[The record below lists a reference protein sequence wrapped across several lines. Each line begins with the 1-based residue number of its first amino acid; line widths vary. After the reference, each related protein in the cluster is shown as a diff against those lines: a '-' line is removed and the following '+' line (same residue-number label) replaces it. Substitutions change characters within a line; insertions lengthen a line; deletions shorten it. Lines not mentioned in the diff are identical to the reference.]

1 MWKRGS
7 QENLSSKPVAPGSR
21 NAANMSVADLTEQL
35 ARTEQL
41 VTQLKELIREKDTEL
56 LKKDHQ
62 LKEEKEAS
70 EAKLSKEKLHNR
82 AKVTSLTSQLEE
94 LKKQLSGSGQQE
106 LKAEQKKASKDSD
119 HENAAANRGKI
130 LVLKRRIEDLE
141 TQVAQ
146 KNEELRN
153 KTSELEAQYQRGAE
167 MDAMLVEKEKKLHEK
182 DAYIVDL
189 HLACGGGDVTRVTL
203 ACNEELKNQLS
214 AKESSLQNMQ
224 ILVENLTKKVGDSE
238 ERCSLLQE
246 QIKSLQNLQS
256 KEKGHFQE
264 REAMYIE
271 NIRMFQNII
280 QEKEKEFVIEAQKHE
295 QELFKLAARSD
306 ASADLEQLLK
316 ALKQKLHE
324 KEEVMLGRTQVIV
337 MLQKELDDKD
347 RQLKEIN
354 ENLKLLQSEKNN
366 LQSKL
371 DAEKHVMRAQ
381 LKDLMEKHDLEM
393 KKSLEK
399 HELELRAMQEKHNA
413 EALEIQERLETK
425 LQEKDQSL
433 MQFQKQVTELSN
445 NGQSNSE
452 QVIDIDAVIKERM
465 EQLEGQVKLKTEEA
479 SKSEAKFLKTK
490 AWSKSKIKQLEDE
503 LKSLSSKNNDIS
515 ALNNHISELEI
526 EKEELQSKLQALSE
540 LRTQNEELQAKL
552 EVYEEQQRKLQA
564 DLEQVT
570 KRAASQASESGSVD
584 ELQSQL
590 LEWQEIVPI
599 SEEAHDQVREEK
611 SAIALR
617 MAQIEE
623 EREAIVSGQQELE
636 EELTT
641 GQGIGRLLQSRRK
654 SNQASRK
661 LQEEYRFDGKQCFQ
675 ELNVTLDSTDSAEG
689 ENMGGWWPEYT
700 SPNAGL
706 RTVVEELELERNQLQ
721 EQILFLEERCQD
733 LEDRLQ
739 LQERMEALQNENERL
754 QTQLTQLRSQQMRDA
769 EKHQGLISN
778 LNEQLKGLSDKNN
791 FLETSLVEKEQKLLS
806 TKEKVEEIETLK
818 RSLQDK
824 DLLNKELSEKF
835 GQTEQ
840 KLVEALKKCSTYEVE
855 CTEQKIAI
863 NDLTEKVAT
872 FKEKTLKQ
880 DAAVELMQ
888 QDLDQTN
895 EELDRLNTNHLE
907 ERSQLIHDLQRH
919 EREIDNLKEVLV
931 EKDKEISVL
940 SSSMTEYSEQII
952 ILKCQIQSKE
962 AELREMEEALS
973 KANRETHL
981 LKEVQTVDIRDTSMK
996 ISALSEQNNTMALE
1010 LEKTKELNG
1019 AKTKEN
1025 EELVRQVSESSII
1038 IKDLRSEIKANNIT
1052 YHNKLMECESQITLL
1067 KEQMTKSSEKLQEI
1081 EIKHKEETEY
1091 LKSQLEEKNSSK
1103 EKLNSLLKDKENKEQ
1118 TLENE
1123 LKSVK
1128 DFYNK
1133 LVLEAAK
1140 KDEEL
1145 SKLSFQL
1152 TEHIEHQETLKK
1164 ALQEKV
1170 NIITSLEQQLQVAQQ
1185 QNEEAMLTLIEEL
1198 KTKDMQSKE
1207 LNNQLN
1213 EIQKI
1218 MNKMEIEAQ
1227 NITSANKQLQADLEG
1242 KGKDLAEQI
1251 QAKVDLRNAVEIME
1265 KEKQQLI
1272 SENESLSEL
1281 LDTKECELLLRTQ
1294 AMAAMEDKLS
1304 VSTLEYQKT
1313 LSELSDVKETLTK
1326 KCEQLSI
1333 FAKQKENSL
1342 TEQVMEKTKEY
1353 NVLISQLREQ
1363 IQLLTIQ
1370 LNNAKDGEMEKEGM
1384 LNDKLSECSMLVQKL
1399 SHSEEKILS
1408 LQKQIQDITLDFEG
1422 TSRSLEE
1429 KILQNASLLKQAEEN
1444 KIDMAKFKDE
1454 IQKLKD
1460 ENMKLSQQV
1469 GERDLTIK
1477 NQGVKVENFNRQIAE
1492 KIEESAKLNNRLEIL
1507 GKQVEMLKYEKED
1520 LAVACSR
1527 KSSDCDILQSQL
1539 LQHQS
1544 ELVSIKNKAHEL
1556 TLETEKLKVDLEIAN
1571 KTVIKKSDEI
1581 ATLTS
1586 HLSQQ
1591 GHNILALKDQI
1602 DSLIIE
1608 KETLKIGLEEKEALL
1623 SQKEVLIEEMGENKV
1638 AGEGRYLQIIS
1649 DLQIQMQVLGSET
1662 SQIKQ
1667 TMQEKEN
1674 ECRKQAQELKLF
1686 KDKSEESDMLR
1697 VQLSENMEVLSD
1709 LQCQL
1714 KTMTEKSA
1722 ELNESIVQ
1730 KDKSLKQK
1738 VDEYVNLKAYVSEM
1752 KESSFMQQKQLEVLT
1767 SDVEQLKAI
1776 ILEKELVVS
1785 NTTLLN
1791 EKLKIQL
1798 QDKENECEVLK
1809 KQVTDLEEAKLKLK
1823 REVNDQKRVINDTNQ
1838 FLAEKESF
1846 LVENTNLLKK
1856 LSDKAS
1862 ENDGKLKLL
1871 TQVQCQVHELMQ
1883 ELEKSRQQLQEKESV
1898 FISLQEKFTAVCE
1911 ERTELNITLSKKEEN
1926 ITGLLNSLNEKDAS
1940 MQLAESN
1947 ISALTKEIML
1957 LQEKLEKSDTAL
1969 KNVTS
1974 VLQEKD
1980 ENFAIN
1986 QKKIDSLTVELFSIK
2001 TEHQKALDQI
2011 NIFKQDAQQKEL
2023 TLQNMQLNCT
2033 EQAKNVELL
2042 KSELNNINSKSSQD
2056 CHDHTLLI
2064 DSLQKQVTSLERE
2077 KVLRQVNAE
2086 KLMVENR
2093 ELIACQSL
2101 LQQKLE
2107 RLQEINEKLE
2117 ASENYSRMQIDAVKL
2132 QMKTEKEQLQMQVS
2146 AKGEEVSEL
2155 KLKVGKLEQSVL
2167 ESENKWVTELDKEIQ
2182 QNSFLNEKVRNLE
2195 SEIKSKDGKIHFLQ
2209 QELNLMK
2216 EELTKNLSALYST
2229 RLFCKEQDANT
2240 PNANYQVTDSK
2251 IKWEKFSSMVST
2263 ILSKEVEGEGLQL
2276 ALLEKN
2282 KEIEILK
2289 KKLQNMQS
2297 LEKTKVLLQN
2307 DLEKVKGTYQ
2317 SEIECLSQELVAV
2330 KETAQKQQSL
2340 LEGREELFAE
2350 LNKQIN
2356 FLQNQI
2362 DKSKEELKTSSENL
2376 SADRKKIVSL
2386 LAEMEKKDHLIEN
2399 LTSQT
2404 KQQKDL
2410 ISALSQQ
2417 LKEKDCSITQVM
2429 ESLSNEMMKFSEE
2442 RNLLNS
2448 KLQQL
2453 ESDRNSSIQE
2463 LNQVSQQLENY
2474 KKEVERNQV
2483 ILSHKEAAFKDLMN
2497 EKEQMQFSLE
2507 KLGKEKE
2514 NLKKKLQAALLIR
2527 KDLMQ
2532 KIANIESSTQEE
2544 IEKEHKK
2551 TEELLKR
2558 IDELTQQMKLVQTQ
2572 NRDLESHLETLKQ
2585 QLLEK
2590 DAKINKM
2597 SETLSAEVSNL
2608 EHLQNYVAKLEN
2620 DIAVKEKE
2628 SEQNLKSVEDKDT
2641 LLAHMQSM
2649 LNEKEKAY
2657 GEECS
2662 QFILTIENL
2671 KAEIVKKD
2679 ELLNNI
2685 NLVEPCLNAG
2695 DAKNFVG
2702 LNSEVSQL
2710 SQLEREREIL
2720 HKKLQASLLAR
2731 EEDVKKFQKEKE
2743 EHFKLGTDL
2752 SEQNNDLEL
2761 LRKEHKTLQEVHQ
2774 RKGEEFDCNQLL
2786 LCSPEKE
2793 LEIHVAALQEKETT
2807 DPNGLESD
2815 EPKNKTQAVL
2825 EESQQTVGMTREETE
2840 LEKLIDNQVKLQ
2852 EETKMLKDEVRK
2864 ASFELDDKIEEMIN
2878 LQDSVSQ
2885 MEQPNKHHKDCM
2897 LDEINQLQKNL
2908 DIYDTEALHIK
2919 TTVEFRDKEKEALCK
2934 RGEDYKASKEE
2945 IEELKINLQ
2954 QANKLFVEK
2963 NKGLK
2968 ELICVLMDFKDKFD
2982 QEKGKLK
2989 ETVQLQLRWQENQE
3003 ESQYFKKAFDS
3014 IEREREELITNLGKA
3029 NAELVDMKMELKH
3042 FSEENKK
3049 LMVELDIVHEKSVP
3063 ASEARDMVSCKKVEE
3078 NYSDEELVLAHSET
3092 NLLQSRLQ
3100 GKDICVQ
3107 SLQKDYSRRAKV
3119 VEERNYEIQKLTK
3132 TSQEQAG
3139 KNITVIDP
3147 VLQKQKTVAQ
3157 EQSREHLH
3165 RKLQAAL
3172 ISRKEAL
3179 KENKCL
3185 KGRIDELMLEKEELT
3200 SKSRTLECL
3209 LSELGKEKQNSNA
3222 SSSLSTEETLAFE
3235 NARLLAENENLTAAC
3250 ESLKSTM
3257 ETIVQEKEAFSFQ
3270 LNTLKDSQT
3279 VELTGWKAKHSELKQ
3294 DYESLLQAYENISS
3308 KIAEMRQIMDL
3319 TRKEKQEAIQ
3329 RFAEREHEKQ
3339 ELEKQL
3345 YEAVD
3350 ETEAIKNK
3358 LQQLAKSK
3366 QSTIDELQSKLERQT
3381 FEHEAR
3387 MEELQQRLHEFIL
3400 QNRQLMEENEQL
3412 KQTSENLKQ
3421 ALEKIQYENEVLHN
3435 DISATKSD
3443 QVQMELNEA
3452 VMQSKITDALHERES
3467 LLREVSLLNDD
3478 ISGKE
3483 LNMLALAQERSLLS
3497 EKVKETEESLEQ
3509 KKRSLSKLENECGN
3523 LKQEIVILN
3532 ERVKILED
3540 DKCLLQEEL
3549 ENVQETSFKVKNE
3562 REFLETELL
3571 NHTKKVDQL
3580 TDRLKSAQVQNSFLL
3595 QQLEDV
3601 KAKNCNLIREQE
3613 EQQLNIAKVFEEKV
3627 KRAQRGNDGTKT
3639 KTRELKE
3646 LLKEKQQEINQL
3658 QKDSIKFQELIL
3670 DLERSVKLSQSKNDE
3685 FEKDLNNATE
3695 ERAKLNEQI
3704 YSLNNKLSS
3713 QKNLLDQSKSD
3724 LDRVSAE
3731 NLIWKREVQK
3741 KEDQLQNQRQEYE
3754 KELEL
3759 SLQQLKTVHK
3769 REWLNL
3775 EEKYSALQREKD
3787 KVDGELHR
3795 LQKKVYVTDFFRKV
3809 QADFNATIAKL
3820 SAFANCTASLP
3831 NDWGQ
3836 VISEIKTL
3844 EKQFKEVIQNKE
3856 KQVVESYPEI
3866 QSLQSDTKEKMD
3878 PIQELNTTFS
3888 VLEESKNEVYSRQKS
3903 LDPQNYNELC
3913 RIKKENEI
3921 LLNQQ
3926 QKLGTILQSK
3936 EAALHELLKEN
3947 NSLNHLLENSRDAGR
3962 QIKVLESNFARKE
3975 QELQQ
3980 ILLEKEKIQV
3990 ELEKQIAI
3998 SQQMKI
4004 RLNNKDTEISILVS
4018 SKDGEISGY
4027 LTQIQTQHRK
4037 QINEYEQQ
4045 LNSLQIK
4052 AQQSEEACQKMENE
4066 LKNLQLKAD
4075 KTAKDKTE
4083 IANEIDALRKSMSS
4097 LQNDRDVL
4105 ISKYKDLEYQHEN
4118 ILSQRD
4124 VLFTG
4129 IGNCDSDL
4137 KQEIR
4142 KHLNRIDD
4150 LHSENAKLSAQLIKC
4165 REDFNQVLSL
4175 KDHQLKELLK
4185 QKLDC
4190 MKDFEQEKLK
4200 LQKQI
4205 TEMQLT
4211 NNLQK
4216 ESTKSLEHENQILI
4230 SKRNELESL
4239 VASLNK
4245 EKLVSETREKHQ
4257 MRESDQKIEL
4267 AVNAQH
4273 GEKLQDLFKKIQK
4286 LGKFPKSS
4294 EGKDSKSVL
4303 TSEWG
4308 NETDTSPEKRLVDLQ
4323 CQNKQLRSHTESFAK
4338 AMASLQDD
4346 RDRLIEDFK
4355 ILQNKYESELKTEKK
4370 RGDEL
4375 VTKLNDFT
4383 LQIVNVLKENDI
4395 LSQELHTAKNKV
4407 TLDQVIS
4414 EIENLCEEVS
4424 SQDLEISTLTSE
4436 NKKHIQQ
4443 IEAFS
4448 KAMSCLQD
4456 ERDRL
4461 LQELSKLKAKEG
4473 ASLATV
4479 EMSKL
4484 KNKVDDLE
4492 RALHQTKAF
4501 QAETEKEIASYKNEL
4516 AGLRM
4521 EKKHLLAESQA
4532 LQNQY
4537 QMAIRERDRQIVE
4550 LQKLQQDAIVKESS
4564 SSNHPIKALE
4574 MATLVRSENT
4584 PEQVKQLLAER
4595 NQLQNELQHCLQE
4608 MQQKDV
4614 TFQQISSKVMQ
4625 STEENGALSAQLKTI
4640 SQTLRDNQLCY
4651 AELQNRY
4658 FKLEREYRAMQVA
4671 SYQDAAQDK
4680 TRAEVPPGAPQER
4693 AAVIVELDNAELI
4706 ELRTRLAET
4715 EQQYDSVQQTL
4726 SQLTET
4732 LSEERRMREAAEE
4745 ALGQSK
4751 SGEMSSYRS
4760 VPRDYPIQIESDEER
4775 EALIIDPDKQVVRKI
4790 KGRALSFR
4798 RWLRRR
4804 SLYCSKL
4811 LTSRAKSRYFFLTYF
4826 VTLHLVV
4833 FLCLTGVL

>member
-1 MWKRGS
+1 MWKWGS
-7 QENLSSKPVAPGSR
+7 QENLSSKPVASGSR

-41 VTQLKELIREKDTEL
+41 VTQLKELIREKDAEL

-141 TQVAQ
+141 AQVAQ

-153 KTSELEAQYQRGAE
+153 KTSELEVQYQRGAE

-337 MLQKELDDKD
+337 MLQKELDEKD
-347 RQLKEIN
+347 QQLKEIN

-371 DAEKHVMRAQ
+371 DAEKHVMKAQ
-381 LKDLMEKHDLEM
+381 LKDMMEKHELEM

-413 EALEIQERLETK
+413 EALEIQDRLETK
-425 LQEKDQSL
+425 LQEKDESL
-433 MQFQKQVTELSN
+433 MELQKRVTELSN
-445 NGQSNSE
+445 NGRSNSE
-452 QVIDIDAVIKERM
+452 QVIDIEAVIKERM

-515 ALNNHISELEI
+515 ALNNHISDLEI

-590 LEWQEIVPI
+590 LEWQEIVPE

-623 EREAIVSGQQELE
+623 EREGLIEDDWFFPGCSDPAIVSGQQELE

-641 GQGIGRLLQSRRK
+641 GQGIGRLQQSRRK
-654 SNQASRK
+654 NNQASRK
-661 LQEEYRFDGKQCFQ
+661 LQEEYSFDGKQCFQ
-675 ELNVTLDSTDSAEG
+675 ELNVTLDGTDSAEG
-689 ENMGGWWPEYT
+689 ENMG
-700 SPNAGL
+700 GL

-739 LQERMEALQNENERL
+739 LQERMEGLQNENERL
-754 QTQLTQLRSQQMRDA
+754 QTQLTQLRSQQTRDA

-806 TKEKVEEIETLK
+806 TNEKVEEIETLK
-818 RSLQDK
+818 RTLQDK

-835 GQTEQ
+835 GQIEL
-840 KLVEALKKCSTYEVE
+840 KLDEALKKCSTYEVE
-855 CTEQKIAI
+855 CTDQKIAI

-880 DAAVELMQ
+880 DAAIELMQ

-895 EELDRLNTNHLE
+895 EELDRLNTSHLE

-940 SSSMTEYSEQII
+940 SSSMIEYSEQIT

-962 AELREMEEALS
+962 AELREVEEALS
-973 KANRETHL
+973 KANREIHL

-996 ISALSEQNNTMALE
+996 ISALSEQNNTMTLE
-1010 LEKTKELNG
+1010 LDKAKELNG

-1038 IKDLRSEIKANNIT
+1038 IKDLHSEIKANNIT
-1052 YHNKLMECESQITLL
+1052 YHNKLMECESQIILL
-1067 KEQMTKSSEKLQEI
+1067 KEQMTKSSEKLQET

-1091 LKSQLEEKNSSK
+1091 LKSQLEEKSSSK
-1103 EKLNSLLKDKENKEQ
+1103 EKLNGLLKEKENKEQ

-1128 DFYNK
+1128 DLYNK

-1152 TEHIEHQETLKK
+1152 TEHIEHQETLRK

-1185 QNEEAMLTLIEEL
+1185 QNEEAKLTLIEQL
-1198 KTKDMQSKE
+1198 KAKDMQSKE

-1218 MNKMEIEAQ
+1218 MNKMEIEALS
-1227 NITSANKQLQADLEG
+1227 ITSANKQLQADLEG
-1242 KGKDLAEQI
+1242 KEKDLAEQI
-1251 QAKVDLRNAVEIME
+1251 QAKVDLRNAVEVME

-1272 SENESLSEL
+1272 SENESLSKL
-1281 LDTKECELLLRTQ
+1281 LDTKECELLMRTQ
-1294 AMAAMEDKLS
+1294 AMAAVEDKLS
-1304 VSTLEYQKT
+1304 VSTIEYQKT

-1326 KCEQLSI
+1326 KCKQLSI
-1333 FAKQKENSL
+1333 FAEQKENSL
-1342 TEQVMEKTKEY
+1342 TEQVLEKTKEY
-1353 NVLISQLREQ
+1353 SVLISQLREQ
-1363 IQLLTIQ
+1363 VQLLTIQ
-1370 LNNAKDGEMEKEGM
+1370 LNDAKDREMEKEGM
-1384 LNDKLSECSMLVQKL
+1384 LNGRLSECNMLVQKL

-1408 LQKQIQDITLDFEG
+1408 LQKQIQEITLDFEG
-1422 TSRSLEE
+1422 ANRSLEE

-1444 KIDMAKFKDE
+1444 KVDMARFEDE

-1460 ENMKLSQQV
+1460 ENMKLSQQIE
-1469 GERDLTIK
+1469 ERDLTIK
-1477 NQGVKVENFNRQIAE
+1477 NQGVEVENFHRQVAE
-1492 KIEESAKLNNRLEIL
+1492 KIEESAKLNNQLEIF
-1507 GKQVEMLKYEKED
+1507 GKQVEILKYEKED

-1527 KSSDCDILQSQL
+1527 KSNDCDILQSQL

-1608 KETLKIGLEEKEALL
+1608 KETLKISLEEKEALL

-1649 DLQIQMQVLGSET
+1649 DLQIQMQVLSSET

-1667 TMQEKEN
+1667 AMQEKEN
-1674 ECRKQAQELKLF
+1674 ECRRQAQELKLF
-1686 KDKSEESDMLR
+1686 KDKSEESGMLR
-1697 VQLSENMEVLSD
+1697 VQLSENMEVLSN

-1752 KESSFMQQKQLEVLT
+1752 KESSFKQQKQLEVLT
-1767 SDVEQLKAI
+1767 CEVEQLKEI
-1776 ILEKELVVS
+1776 NLEKELVVS

-1798 QDKENECEVLK
+1798 QDKEKECEVLK

-1823 REVNDQKRVINDTNQ
+1823 TEVNDQKRVINDTNRS
-1838 FLAEKESF
+1838 LAEKESF
-1846 LVENTNLLKK
+1846 LVENASLLKK
-1856 LSDKAS
+1856 LSDKAV
-1862 ENDGKLKLL
+1862 EDDGKLKLL
-1871 TQVQCQVHELMQ
+1871 TQVQSQVHELMQ
-1883 ELEKSRQQLQEKESV
+1883 ELEKSRQQLQEKESI

-1911 ERTELNITLSKKEEN
+1911 QRTELNVTLSKKEEN

-1940 MQLAESN
+1940 IQLAESN
-1947 ISALTKEIML
+1947 ISALTKEIKL

-1969 KNVTS
+1969 KNIAS

-1980 ENFAIN
+1980 ENFAVN

-2011 NIFKQDAQQKEL
+2011 NIFKQDAQQKDL
-2023 TLQNMQLNCT
+2023 TLQNLQLNCT

-2086 KLMVENR
+2086 KLAVENR
-2093 ELIACQSL
+2093 ELLACQSL

-2107 RLQEINEKLE
+2107 KLQEINEKLE

-2146 AKGEEVSEL
+2146 VKGEEVSEL
-2155 KLKVGKLEQSVL
+2155 KFKVGKLEQSVL
-2167 ESENKWVTELDKEIQ
+2167 ESENKWVTELDREIQ
-2182 QNSFLNEKVRNLE
+2182 QNLVLNEKVRSLE
-2195 SEIKSKDGKIHFLQ
+2195 SEMKSKDGKIHFLQ
-2209 QELNLMK
+2209 QELDLMK

-2229 RLFCKEQDANT
+2229 RLFCKEWDANT

-2251 IKWEKFSSMVST
+2251 IKWEKLSIMIST

-2276 ALLEKN
+2276 ALLEKK
-2282 KEIEILK
+2282 KEIDILK
-2289 KKLQNMQS
+2289 KKLRNMQS
-2297 LEKTKVLLQN
+2297 LEETKVLLQN

-2340 LEGREELFAE
+2340 LEGREESFAE

-2417 LKEKDCSITQVM
+2417 LKEKDCSVTQVM

-2442 RNLLNS
+2442 RNLLNG

-2453 ESDRNSSIQE
+2453 ESVRNSSIQE

-2532 KIANIESSTQEE
+2532 KIANIENNTQEE

-2558 IDELTQQMKLVQTQ
+2558 IDELTQQMKLVQMQ

-2590 DAKINKM
+2590 DAKISKM
-2597 SETLSAEVSNL
+2597 SETLSAEVSTL
-2608 EHLQNYVAKLEN
+2608 EHLQNYVAKLKD

-2628 SEQNLKSVEDKDT
+2628 SEQNLKSMEDKDI
-2641 LLAHMQSM
+2641 LLAHVQSL

-2662 QFILTIENL
+2662 QFLLTLENL
-2671 KAEIVKKD
+2671 KAEILKKD

-2685 NLVEPCLNAG
+2685 NLVEPCLNARV
-2695 DAKNFVG
+2695 AKNSVG
-2702 LNSEVSQL
+2702 LNSEVNQL
-2710 SQLEREREIL
+2710 TQLEREREIL
-2720 HKKLQASLLAR
+2720 HKKLQTSLLAR

-2752 SEQNNDLEL
+2752 SEQTNDLEL
-2761 LRKEHKTLQEVHQ
+2761 LRKEHKTLQQVNQ

-2786 LCSPEKE
+2786 VCSPEKE
-2793 LEIHVAALQEKETT
+2793 LETHVAALQENKTT
-2807 DPNGLESD
+2807 DPNGMESD
-2815 EPKNKTQAVL
+2815 EPKNKAQAVL
-2825 EESQQTVGMTREETE
+2825 EESQQTVGMTRKETE

-2864 ASFELDDKIEEMIN
+2864 TSFELDDKIEEMIN

-2885 MEQPNKHHKDCM
+2885 MEPPDKGHKDCM
-2897 LDEINQLQKNL
+2897 LDEINQLQKKL
-2908 DIYDTEALHIK
+2908 DAYGTEALRIK
-2919 TTVEFRDKEKEALCK
+2919 TTVEFRDKEKEALLK

-2963 NKGLK
+2963 NKGIK
-2968 ELICVLMDFKDKFD
+2968 ELICILMDFKDKFD

-3003 ESQYFKKAFDS
+3003 ESQYFKKAFEA
-3014 IEREREELITNLGKA
+3014 IEREREDLISNLGKA

-3049 LMVELDIVHEKSVP
+3049 LMMELDILHEKSVP
-3063 ASEARDMVSCKKVEE
+3063 ASEERDMVSCKKVKE
-3078 NYSDEELVLAHSET
+3078 NYSDDELVLACSET
-3092 NLLQSRLQ
+3092 NVLQPRLQ

-3107 SLQKDYSRRAKV
+3107 SLQKDYSRRAKI
-3119 VEERNYEIQKLTK
+3119 VEERNCEIQKLTK
-3132 TSQEQAG
+3132 MSQEQAG
-3139 KNITVIDP
+3139 KNITVVDLA
-3147 VLQKQKTVAQ
+3147 LQKQKTVAQ

-3200 SKSRTLECL
+3200 NKSRTLECL
-3209 LSELGKEKQNSNA
+3209 LSELGKEKQNLDA
-3222 SSSLSTEETLAFE
+3222 SSSLSTEESLASE
-3235 NARLLAENENLTAAC
+3235 NARLLTENENLTAAC

-3308 KIAEMRQIMDL
+3308 KIAEMRQIIDL

-3329 RFAEREHEKQ
+3329 RFAERTREKQ

-3366 QSTIDELQSKLERQT
+3366 QSAIDELQSKLERQT

-3400 QNRQLMEENEQL
+3400 QNRQLVEENVQM

-3421 ALEKIQYENEVLHN
+3421 ALEKIQYENEVPHN
-3435 DISATKSD
+3435 EISATKSD
-3443 QVQMELNEA
+3443 LQVQMELNGA
-3452 VMQSKITDALHERES
+3452 DMQSEITDALHEGES
-3467 LLREVSLLNDD
+3467 LLRQVRLLNDD

-3483 LNMLALAQERSLLS
+3483 LNMLALVQERSLLS

-3509 KKRSLSKLENECGN
+3509 KNRSLSKLENECGN

-3595 QQLEDV
+3595 QQLEEL
-3601 KAKNCNLIREQE
+3601 KAKNCSLIREQE

-3627 KRAQRGNDGTKT
+3627 KCAQRGNDGAKT
-3639 KTRELKE
+3639 KTRELQE

-3685 FEKDLNNATE
+3685 FEKDLNNAIE

-3704 YSLNNKLSS
+3704 YHLNDELSS

-3775 EEKYSALQREKD
+3775 EEKYSALQQEKD
-3787 KVDGELHR
+3787 KVDGEFHR
-3795 LQKKVYVTDFFRKV
+3795 LQKKVYVTDFLFRKV

-3820 SAFANCTASLP
+3820 SAFVNCTASLP

-3836 VISEIKTL
+3836 I
-3844 EKQFKEVIQNKE
+3844 IQNKE

-3866 QSLQSDTKEKMD
+3866 VSLQSDTKDKRD

-3926 QKLGTILQSK
+3926 QKLDTILQSK
-3936 EAALHELLKEN
+3936 EAALHALLKEN
-3947 NSLNHLLENSRDAGR
+3947 NSLLENSRDTGR
-3962 QIKVLESNFARKE
+3962 QIKVLENSFARKE
-3975 QELQQ
+3975 LELQQ
-3980 ILLEKEKIQV
+3980 ILLEKEKIQA

-4004 RLNNKDTEISILVS
+4004 RLNNKDTEISLLVS
-4018 SKDGEISGY
+4018 SKDGEISAY

-4052 AQQSEEACQKMENE
+4052 AHQSEEACQKMENE

-4075 KTAKDKTE
+4075 KTAQDKNE

-4105 ISKYKDLEYQHEN
+4105 FSKYKDLEYQHEN

-4124 VLFTG
+4124 GLFTS

-4205 TEMQLT
+4205 TEMQLS
-4211 NNLQK
+4211 NNLQQ

-4230 SKRNELESL
+4230 SKINELESL

-4257 MRESDQKIEL
+4257 MWESDQKIEL

-4273 GEKLQDLFKKIQK
+4273 GEKLQDIFKKIQK

-4383 LQIVNVLKENDI
+4383 LQIMNVLKENDI
-4395 LSQELHTAKNKV
+4395 LSQELRTAKNKV

-4436 NKKHIQQ
+4436 NKKHSQQ

-4473 ASLATV
+4473 TSLATV

-4521 EKKHLLAESQA
+4521 EKNHLLTESQA

-4537 QMAIRERDRQIVE
+4537 QMAIREKDRQIVE
-4550 LQKLQQDAIVKESS
+4550 LQKSQQDAIIKESS

-4595 NQLQNELQHCLQE
+4595 NQLQNELQQCLQE

-4625 STEENGALSAQLKTI
+4625 STEENGALSAQLKSI

-4651 AELQNRY
+4651 TELQNRY
-4658 FKLEREYRAMQVA
+4658 FRLERDYRAVQVA

-4680 TRAEVPPGAPQER
+4680 TRAEVPPGAPQES

-4732 LSEERRMREAAEE
+4732 LSEERRRREAAEE

-4751 SGEMSSYRS
+4751 SVEMSSFRS
-4760 VPRDYPIQIESDEER
+4760 VPRDYPIQIESDEDR

-4826 VTLHLVV
+4826 VMLHLVV